1 MLNLKNT
8 IFKFNIFLIEG
19 LKKSKK
25 KNLEFQKYYF
35 QIQHFSNRMFKEN
48 QIEKCWIPKILFSN
62 VIFF

>member
-35 QIQHFSNRMFKEN
+35 QIQDFSNRMFQEHQK
-48 QIEKCWIPKILFSN
+48 KC
-62 VIFF
+62 